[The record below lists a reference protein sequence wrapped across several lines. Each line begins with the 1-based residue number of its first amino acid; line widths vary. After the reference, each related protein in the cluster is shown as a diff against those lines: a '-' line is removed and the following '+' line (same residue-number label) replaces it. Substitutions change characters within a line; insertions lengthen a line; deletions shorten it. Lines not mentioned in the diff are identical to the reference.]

1 MVDLINDFQTQD
13 DDSTSAEGEE
23 HTQESIDF
31 SKLPQEYVRL
41 EVHFS
46 MPSLT
51 FFLENEFGQVI
62 TNLQVQG
69 MNFAFAFANKFTKA
83 NVSIDNFGIKDLWA
97 QSDVWPDLL
106 QTVEL
111 EQPQKE
117 IEGIQN
123 PGKKSA
129 ISVSFEQNKDFIT
142 CPFHVDLKIEK
153 SLQIVA
159 NLPLINEVVRT
170 MTLALSD
177 QKLDFEYFIQL
188 ALGRVNEIKSK
199 AKDF

>member
-1 MVDLINDFQTQD
+1 MDLINDFQTQD

-23 HTQESIDF
+23 HTQDTIDF

-83 NVSIDNFGIKDLWA
+83 NMSIDNFGIKDLWA

-106 QTVEL
+106 RTVEL
-111 EQPQKE
+111 EKPQQE
-117 IEGIQN
+117 IEHI
-123 PGKKSA
+123 
-129 ISVSFEQNKDFIT
+129 
-142 CPFHVDLKIEK
+142 
-153 SLQIVA
+153 
-159 NLPLINEVVRT
+159 
-170 MTLALSD
+170 
-177 QKLDFEYFIQL
+177 
-188 ALGRVNEIKSK
+188 
-199 AKDF
+199 

>member
-23 HTQESIDF
+23 HTQDSIDF

-111 EQPQKE
+111 EQPPKE
-117 IEGIQN
+117 IEGI
-123 PGKKSA
+123 
-129 ISVSFEQNKDFIT
+129 
-142 CPFHVDLKIEK
+142 
-153 SLQIVA
+153 
-159 NLPLINEVVRT
+159 
-170 MTLALSD
+170 
-177 QKLDFEYFIQL
+177 
-188 ALGRVNEIKSK
+188 
-199 AKDF
+199 

>member
-23 HTQESIDF
+23 HHQESIDF
-31 SKLPQEYVRL
+31 SQLPQEYVRL

-69 MNFAFAFANKFTKA
+69 MNFAFYFANKFTKA
-83 NVSIDNFGIKDLWA
+83 NVCIDDFGIKDLWA

-111 EQPQKE
+111 TQQ
-117 IEGIQN
+117 
-123 PGKKSA
+123 
-129 ISVSFEQNKDFIT
+129 
-142 CPFHVDLKIEK
+142 H
-153 SLQIVA
+153 
-159 NLPLINEVVRT
+159 
-170 MTLALSD
+170 
-177 QKLDFEYFIQL
+177 
-188 ALGRVNEIKSK
+188 
-199 AKDF
+199 

>member
-62 TNLQVQG
+62 TNLQLQG

-117 IEGIQN
+117 IEGIKN

-142 CPFHVDLKIEK
+142 CPFHVALKIEK

-177 QKLDFEYFIQL
+177 QKLDFEYFI
-188 ALGRVNEIKSK
+188 
-199 AKDF
+199 